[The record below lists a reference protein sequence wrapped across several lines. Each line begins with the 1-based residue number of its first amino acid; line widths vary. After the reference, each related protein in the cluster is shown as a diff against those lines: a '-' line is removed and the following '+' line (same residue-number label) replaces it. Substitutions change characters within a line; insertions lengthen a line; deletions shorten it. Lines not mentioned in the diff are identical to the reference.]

1 MTRRRPSY
9 ARPSSR
15 SGPRRATCRERV
27 ALIDSKHE
35 LHLTVD
41 CGPIDT
47 PVPHP
52 CSRGAPSMVLLPSYP
67 EFYPLLVGLMALS
80 GLALPI
86 MMWWSER
93 R

>member
-1 MTRRRPSY
+1 
-9 ARPSSR
+9 
-15 SGPRRATCRERV
+15 
-27 ALIDSKHE
+27 
-35 LHLTVD
+35 
-41 CGPIDT
+41 
-47 PVPHP
+47 
-52 CSRGAPSMVLLPSYP
+52 MVLLPSYP